1 MDDNQ
6 FDDIIKK
13 KAGDYQEPGFDP
25 AALSDLHYRLATDAV
40 WPWYSRYRTELITC
54 AGLAL
59 CTLIILWNQWRL
71 SNTEHMLLND
81 HQLASIKQGEQMSK
95 LQHEIDYLNTVQPD
109 TIRITEF
116 KEQNSMVYKVL
127 LSRIANLE
135 ATLESYRNNRPAQ
148 TKKLLQADSLKLV
161 QGYANANNMDEIK
174 YPARLVPRKIDSK
187 SARAQWHEKN
197 IDVEAKQ
204 KSLSVKAIRN
214 IEGHYQKG
222 VGIRVGPMLDASKG
236 LYSVG
241 ATDRLD
247 VGGGVLADF
256 ILSPSL
262 SVETGG
268 KFVHRVYSISDQQE
282 IAEKEFPSVEQDLG
296 TPKNVDIDSWILEIP
311 INLKYRYPLSM
322 KSHWLAGVGLSS
334 MLFTRQALEYDYPF
348 SGNTSASIYSAY
360 TTSSPSF
367 YSGALNFSLGL
378 SNETKR
384 KRIVETSLY
393 YQFGLS
399 DVGAEKNQQSFL
411 GLRSVY
417 WFKVR

>member
-13 KAGDYQEPGFDP
+13 KVGDYQEPGFDP
-25 AALSDLHYRLATDAV
+25 AALSDLHYRLAADAV
-40 WPWYSRYRTELITC
+40 WPWYSRYRTELIIC
-54 AGLAL
+54 ASLAL

-71 SNTEHMLLND
+71 SSTEHLLLND
-81 HQLASIKQGEQMSK
+81 HQLASAKQSGQISR
-95 LQHEIDYLNTVQPD
+95 LQQEIEYLKTVQPD
-109 TIRITEF
+109 TVRVTEF
-116 KEQNSMVYKVL
+116 GKQNLGMNKVL
-127 LSRIANLE
+127 LNHIASLE
-135 ATLESYRNNRPAQ
+135 AALENYLNQSSQ
-148 TKKLLQADSLKLV
+148 TKMPLLTDSVKPAL
-161 QGYANANNMDEIK
+161 GYANANNGDTSK
-174 YPARLVPRKIDSK
+174 YHTRLAPRKTEIK
-187 SARAQWHEKN
+187 SARATWNEKR
-197 IDVEAKQ
+197 IDIESKQ
-204 KSLSVKAIRN
+204 KSLSVKAIRD

-222 VGIRVGPMLDASKG
+222 IGIRVGPMLDASYG
-236 LYSVG
+236 MYSVG
-241 ATDRLD
+241 ATNRVD
-247 VGGGVLADF
+247 VGGGLLADF

-282 IAEKEFPSVEQDLG
+282 IAEKKFPAVEQDLG

-334 MLFTRQALEYDYPF
+334 MLFTRQVLEYDYPF
-348 SGNTSASIYSAY
+348 SGSTSASIYSAY

-367 YSGALNFSLGL
+367 YSSALNFSLGL

-393 YQFGLS
+393 YQYGLS

-411 GLRSVY
+411 GVRGVY

>member
-1 MDDNQ
+1 MDDDQ

-13 KAGDYQEPGFDP
+13 KVGEYQEPGFDP
-25 AALSDLHYRLATDAV
+25 AAFSDLHYRLAADVV
-40 WPWYSRYRTELITC
+40 WPWYSRYRTELITG

-59 CTLIILWNQWRL
+59 CTLIILWNQWWL
-71 SNTEHMLLND
+71 SNQEHILLND
-81 HQLASIKQGEQMSK
+81 HQLASAKQSEQISR
-95 LQHEIDYLNTVQPD
+95 LQQEIDYLKTVQPD

-116 KEQNSMVYKVL
+116 REQNLGMNKVL
-127 LSRIANLE
+127 LNRIASLE
-135 ATLESYRNNRPAQ
+135 ASLENYLNYSSQ
-148 TKKLLQADSLKLV
+148 TKMPLLADSLKPAL
-161 QGYANANNMDEIK
+161 GYANSSYVDTAK
-174 YPARLVPRKIDSK
+174 YHTRLAPRKTEIK
-187 SARAQWHEKN
+187 SARATWNEKR
-197 IDVEAKQ
+197 IDIEAKQ
-204 KSLSVKAIRN
+204 KSLSVKAMRD

-222 VGIRVGPMLDASKG
+222 IGIRVGPMLDVSKG
-236 LYSVG
+236 MYAVG
-241 ATDRLD
+241 ATSRVD
-247 VGGGVLADF
+247 VGGGLLADF

-282 IAEKEFPSVEQDLG
+282 IAGKKFPAVEQDLG

-334 MLFTRQALEYDYPF
+334 MLFTRQVLEYDYAF

-360 TTSSPSF
+360 TTSGPSF

-393 YQFGLS
+393 YQYGLR
-399 DVGAEKNQQSFL
+399 DVGAEKNQQNFV
-411 GLRSVY
+411 GLRGVY
-417 WFKVR
+417 WFRIR